1 MNMLPKTA
9 KIMIVDDMKMIRT
22 SIRKY
27 LNTLGY
33 ENIVEAVDGEDAV
46 KKYASEKPAFI
57 FMDVVMP
64 NIPGDA
70 ALKIIR
76 EGDKKTPIV
85 MLTSVA
91 EKSVMDACTKEGI
104 LGYILKP
111 LTLESGP
118 KILADMLEKA

>member
-1 MNMLPKTA
+1 MLPKTA
-9 KIMIVDDMKMIRT
+9 KIMIVDDMKMIRS
-22 SIRKY
+22 SIKKY

-46 KKYASEKPAFI
+46 KKYAAEKPAFI
-57 FMDVVMP
+57 FMDIVMP

-70 ALKIIR
+70 ALRIIR

-91 EKSVMDACTKEGI
+91 EKSVMEACQKEGI
-104 LGYILKP
+104 HGYILKP
-111 LTLESGP
+111 LTLDSGP
-118 KILADMLEKA
+118 KTLSEMLDKA

>member
-1 MNMLPKTA
+1 MLPKTA

-76 EGDKKTPIV
+76 EGDKKTPVV